1 MTEGLPDA
9 PVETGH
15 SAPSLPSRWRWLL
28 AAAGWLLL
36 TVLVVF
42 IVRGLPAESLAR
54 LSRAR
59 PLPIACGVVVY
70 ALAYV
75 ARGARFNLLL
85 PRNER
90 IPFTRAVTLSA
101 ATTFLLQ
108 VVPFRGG
115 EVATWAAY
123 RRELSVTWSRAAA
136 VFALV
141 KIVDSATLLLVGLA
155 GATLL
160 AKQSGSQT
168 LGAGTAVLVGFGGV
182 GLLLL
187 PHLGA
192 SFVGALARRL
202 PADSNRRA
210 TALEIAR
217 GLDVA
222 RARPAL
228 YVAAIIGASAFLGAH
243 LLALRLMLLGLGIET
258 TFAGLAFA
266 SLTSVLTASVIPSP
280 AGTFG
285 PMESGFAAGL
295 AFDHIPLPLGALAG
309 AAVHVLTTLVSGLV
323 GLPFL
328 IRATRRRE

>member
-1 MTEGLPDA
+1 M
-9 PVETGH
+9 
-15 SAPSLPSRWRWLL
+15 
-28 AAAGWLLL
+28 
-36 TVLVVF
+36 
-42 IVRGLPAESLAR
+42 
-54 LSRAR
+54 
-59 PLPIACGVVVY
+59 
-70 ALAYV
+70 AYV
-75 ARGARFNLLL
+75 ARGVRLNLLL
-85 PRNER
+85 PRSER

-141 KIVDSATLLLVGLA
+141 KIVDSATMLLVGLA

-160 AKQSGSQT
+160 ATRSGSQT
-168 LGAGTAVLVGFGGV
+168 LGTATAALVGLGGV

-187 PHLGA
+187 PRIGA
-192 SFVGALARRL
+192 SLVGAFGRRL
-202 PADSNRRA
+202 PADSKRRA
-210 TALEIAR
+210 TATEIAQ

-222 RARPAL
+222 RARPGLYFSAILGAL
-228 YVAAIIGASAFLGAH
+228 AFLGMH
-243 LLALRLMLLGLGIET
+243 LAALRLMLLGLGIET

-266 SLTSVLTASVIPSP
+266 SLTSVLTAGVIPSP

-295 AFDHIPLPLGALAG
+295 AFDHIPLALGALAG
-309 AAVHVLTTLVSGLV
+309 AAVHLLTTLVSGLV

-328 IRATRRRE
+328 IRAVRRTE